1 MTTVD
6 LSDWCKNLAPLKI
19 RNAVVK
25 IAFEL
30 DKGMVTMSPVGDPSK
45 WLALRNGVYVDYE
58 SVHGIV
64 EDYTGGR
71 FRANWQVGIN
81 HQPQG
86 ETGRIDESRAG
97 TQTLAVNLASLGSY
111 QLGDT
116 IYILNNVPYAER
128 LENGWSHQAPVGM
141 VGVTVARLDEFVRT
155 ATGGA

>member
-1 MTTVD
+1 MANVD
-6 LSDWCKNLAPLKI
+6 LSDWCKKLAPRKI
-19 RNAVVK
+19 RNAIVK

-30 DKGMVTMSPVGDPSK
+30 DKGVVTMSPVGDPSK
-45 WLALRNGVYVDYE
+45 WVTLKNGNYVDYE

-97 TQTLAVNLASLGSY
+97 TQTLAVNLASLAAY

-128 LENGWSHQAPVGM
+128 LENGWSGQAPVGM
-141 VGVTVARLDEFVRT
+141 VGVTVARIDEFVRT
-155 ATGGA
+155 ATGGT